1 MILSTK
7 LNHPL
12 RLPLA
17 GEVHARPF
25 VHMEGPVRVTHLA
38 VFQEGLA
45 LSEHL
50 RLLTSLCERFS
61 VPGPAAGAVH
71 YFHDFGAFRLKW
83 ERHTEFST
91 YTLIEDGESVEPFS
105 SPPIRHVPHD
115 WLVNLT
121 DKLLVALQIA
131 VEKGEPI
138 EPGHVLL
145 KQSFRP
151 SPLVGSRVLANGEV
165 WTDFQVA
172 PDGYS
177 HILVRDTGLRETQTG
192 RLVQRLCEIETY
204 RMMAF
209 LALPIVREQS
219 QLLNEAEAELSNLSK
234 KLSSARATWTEE
246 QLLQDLA
253 GLAVRIQAMA
263 LQGNFRFGAAQAYFE
278 LVEARI
284 SELRESRIEG
294 VPTIGE
300 FVERRVV
307 PAASTCT
314 SGAQRLSSLST
325 KVAQVIGL
333 LQTRVSIRQEQQ
345 NQAVLNSLNKNSEH
359 QLRLQQAVEGLS
371 VVAITY
377 YATSLVGYLL
387 KASKSLGLNISVEV
401 LTGLLLPLIFSATWF
416 GLKRFQARGI
426 QDQQHKIS

>member
-1 MILSTK
+1 
-7 LNHPL
+7 
-12 RLPLA
+12 
-17 GEVHARPF
+17 
-25 VHMEGPVRVTHLA
+25 
-38 VFQEGLA
+38 
-45 LSEHL
+45 
-50 RLLTSLCERFS
+50 
-61 VPGPAAGAVH
+61 
-71 YFHDFGAFRLKW
+71 
-83 ERHTEFST
+83 
-91 YTLIEDGESVEPFS
+91 
-105 SPPIRHVPHD
+105 
-115 WLVNLT
+115 
-121 DKLLVALQIA
+121 
-131 VEKGEPI
+131 
-138 EPGHVLL
+138 
-145 KQSFRP
+145 
-151 SPLVGSRVLANGEV
+151 
-165 WTDFQVA
+165 
-172 PDGYS
+172 
-177 HILVRDTGLRETQTG
+177 
-192 RLVQRLCEIETY
+192 
-204 RMMAF
+204 MAF

-219 QLLNEAEAELSNLSK
+219 QLLNEAEAELSNLST
-234 KLSSARATWTEE
+234 KLSAARATWTEE

-307 PAASTCT
+307 PAASTCA

-387 KASKSLGLNISVEV
+387 KASKSLGLNISVEI

-426 QDQQHKIS
+426 QDHQQKLS

>member
-1 MILSTK
+1 
-7 LNHPL
+7 
-12 RLPLA
+12 
-17 GEVHARPF
+17 
-25 VHMEGPVRVTHLA
+25 
-38 VFQEGLA
+38 
-45 LSEHL
+45 
-50 RLLTSLCERFS
+50 
-61 VPGPAAGAVH
+61 
-71 YFHDFGAFRLKW
+71 
-83 ERHTEFST
+83 
-91 YTLIEDGESVEPFS
+91 
-105 SPPIRHVPHD
+105 
-115 WLVNLT
+115 
-121 DKLLVALQIA
+121 LVALQIS

-138 EPGHVLL
+138 EPGHILL
-145 KQSFRP
+145 KKSFRP

-177 HILVRDTGLRETQTG
+177 RILVRDTGLRETQTG

-204 RMMAF
+204 RMMAL

-219 QLLNEAEAELSNLSK
+219 LLLNEAEAELSSLST
-234 KLSSARATWTEE
+234 KLSNTQSTWNEE
-246 QLLQDLA
+246 ELLQELA

-263 LQGNFRFGAAQAYFE
+263 LQGNFRFGAAQAYFK

-300 FVERRVV
+300 FVERRVI
-307 PAASTCT
+307 PAATTCT

-325 KVAQVIGL
+325 KVAQAIGL

-345 NQAVLNSLNKNSEH
+345 NQAVLKSLNENSQH

-377 YATSLVGYLL
+377 YATSLAGYLL
-387 KASKSLGLNISVEV
+387 KASKGLGLNISVEIV
-401 LTGLLLPLIFSATWF
+401 TGLLLPLIFFATWF
-416 GLKRFQARGI
+416 GLKRFQAHGLRA
-426 QDQQHKIS
+426 